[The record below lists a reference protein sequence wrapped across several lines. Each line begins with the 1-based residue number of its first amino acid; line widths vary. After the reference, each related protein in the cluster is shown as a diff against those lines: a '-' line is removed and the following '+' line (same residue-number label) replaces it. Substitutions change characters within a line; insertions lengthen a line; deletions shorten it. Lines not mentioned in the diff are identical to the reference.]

1 MRILLSI
8 CLRFFLKKFNR
19 KITTI
24 DHIDYLHPLNNPA
37 VKDSFKSILSESYEK
52 IRPNIHSYERG
63 GPHDL
68 SLFCAMQYL
77 NENNIKGDV
86 IELGVNDGIKI
97 FQAIRNQQLFKY
109 SDRHFFLYDTF
120 CGMPKPGKNDHSLL
134 KKNNSH
140 ELQKW
145 KSLKNNNF
153 IDWNYTSFEQ
163 VYKNMEGT
171 SYDINKIHLIKGDIL
186 KTIPNNFH
194 NKIALL
200 RIDSDWEESHRHALF
215 HLYDKVIKN
224 GVIIFDDY
232 GGYYGAKKAVDSFFK
247 LKNKPL
253 LLFTSAKE
261 VVMIKT

>member
-1 MRILLSI
+1 
-8 CLRFFLKKFNR
+8 
-19 KITTI
+19 
-24 DHIDYLHPLNNPA
+24 
-37 VKDSFKSILSESYEK
+37 
-52 IRPNIHSYERG
+52 
-63 GPHDL
+63 
-68 SLFCAMQYL
+68 
-77 NENNIKGDV
+77 
-86 IELGVNDGIKI
+86 
-97 FQAIRNQQLFKY
+97 
-109 SDRHFFLYDTF
+109 
-120 CGMPKPGKNDHSLL
+120 
-134 KKNNSH
+134 
-140 ELQKW
+140 
-145 KSLKNNNF
+145 
-153 IDWNYTSFEQ
+153 
-163 VYKNMEGT
+163 MEET

-200 RIDSDWEESHRHALF
+200 RIDLDWEESHRHALF